1 MGDMISSLLFQPP
14 TPTFLHPSRHF
25 WLTTEL
31 GHRIPA
37 FFIERPS
44 ASVTILFSHGNAEDL
59 GMIYDW
65 FNDLSRVLRVNIM
78 AYDYT
83 GYGKS
88 QGAPHEMSCYADIEA
103 AYRYLLTVRGLQPE
117 QIVLYG
123 RSLGSG
129 PSCYL
134 AAKTAKEGRSVA
146 AVILQSP
153 LLSAYRV
160 AFNFRFTCIGD
171 KFPNVDYAP
180 NIRCPVFIV
189 HGTQDEVVPFWH
201 GEELFMALRK
211 PWRAKPFWV
220 DGAGHNN
227 IEALL
232 RPTGAFVD
240 KLVEFLDLHVSA
252 RRGRIRPP
260 AIVPDCVPAALR
272 EFGVASVGAVRH
284 V

>member
-14 TPTFLHPSRHF
+14 TPTYLHPSRHF
-25 WLTTEL
+25 WLNTEAR
-31 GHRIPA
+31 GRIPA
-37 FFIERPS
+37 FFIERPN
-44 ASVTILFSHGNAEDL
+44 AQVTILFSHGNAEDL

-88 QGAPHEMSCYADIEA
+88 QGVPNEHSCYADIEA
-103 AYRYLLTVRGLQPE
+103 AYRYLITVRKFQPE

-134 AAKTAKEGRSVA
+134 AAKTAREGRSVA
-146 AVILQSP
+146 GVILQSP

-160 AFNFRFTCIGD
+160 AFNFRFTCFGD
-171 KFPNVDYAP
+171 RFPNVDYAP
-180 NIRCPVFIV
+180 YIRCPVFIV

-201 GEELFMALRK
+201 GQELFLALHQV
-211 PWRAKPFWV
+211 WRSKPFWV
-220 DGAGHNN
+220 EGAGHNN

-232 RPTGAFVD
+232 RPTGVSFFVWCCC
-240 KLVEFLDLHVSA
+240 
-252 RRGRIRPP
+252 RIY
-260 AIVPDCVPAALR
+260 
-272 EFGVASVGAVRH
+272 
-284 V
+284 